1 MSEIATPPAAA
12 PAASSTPPAGAPP
25 AGAPPA
31 GSPPPTALGAA
42 AAAEPQGQQPP
53 AGTPPAPA
61 PFTFTKFIKPD
72 GSFDFADI
80 GTLPDGDEK
89 AFASHTLSKY
99 KNVDEAMKAFRHTTG
114 LVGAKGLL
122 PLPATATPQERESF
136 NKRLGEVL
144 GIPKDAAGYA
154 IKKPDD
160 IPAEAWSDEH
170 ATAVAEIAR
179 KNNIPPAAMQELVAA
194 QTAFGQ
200 KSYAMQMQAQEQATT
215 QEFGKLQQEWGDRYN
230 ANLVLAARSA
240 KTLGLDV
247 NDPAIGN
254 NPGVIR
260 AMQKFASLV
269 SEHSLVTG
277 GEMSSGPGLEVQLQQ
292 HNAAILGQPW
302 GKDPQHPSYQAWS
315 AKQAELSQKVA
326 EARAKGQKR

>member
-12 PAASSTPPAGAPP
+12 QAASSTPPAGA
-25 AGAPPA
+25 APA
-31 GSPPPTALGAA
+31 GSPPATAPTALGAA
-42 AAAEPQGQQPP
+42 VAAEPQGQQPP

-160 IPAEAWSDEH
+160 MPAEAWSDEH

-194 QTAFGQ
+194 QNEFVK
-200 KSYAMQMQAQEQATT
+200 KSVAAQQQAQEQAT
-215 QEFGKLQQEWGDRYN
+215 QQAFGELQQEWGDRYN

-240 KTLGLDV
+240 KTLGLNVD
-247 NDPAIGN
+247 DPTIGN
-254 NPGVIR
+254 NPAMIR
-260 AMQKFASLV
+260 AMHKFASLV

-277 GEMSSGPGLEVQLQQ
+277 GEMSSGPGLEVQLQE
-292 HNAAILGQPW
+292 HNASILGQPW
-302 GKDPQHPSYQAWS
+302 GKDPNHPAYQAWQ
-315 AKQAELSQKVA
+315 AKQTDLVRRVT
-326 EARAKGQKR
+326 EARMKANKH

>member
-25 AGAPPA
+25 AG
-31 GSPPPTALGAA
+31 SPPPTALGAA
-42 AAAEPQGQQPP
+42 AASEPQGQQPP
-53 AGTPPAPA
+53 AGTPPSPA

-72 GSFDFADI
+72 GAFDFSDI

-89 AFASHTLSKY
+89 AFAAHTLAKY
-99 KNVDEAMKAFRHTTG
+99 KNVDEAMKAFRHVNG

-122 PLPATATPQERESF
+122 PLPATATPQEREAF

-144 GIPKDAAGYA
+144 GIPKDAAGYG

-160 IPAEAWSDEH
+160 MPAEAWSDEH

-194 QTAFGQ
+194 QNEFVKKSVLGQ
-200 KSYAMQMQAQEQATT
+200 QQAQEQAT
-215 QEFGKLQQEWGDRYN
+215 QQAFGELQQEWGDRYN

-247 NDPAIGN
+247 NDPTIGN
-254 NPGVIR
+254 NPGMIR
-260 AMQKFASLV
+260 AMHKFASLV

-277 GEMSSGPGLEVQLQQ
+277 GEMSSGPGLEVQLQE
-292 HNAAILGQPW
+292 HNASILGQPW
-302 GKDPQHPSYQAWS
+302 GKDPNHPSYQAWS
-315 AKQAELSQKVA
+315 AKQAELSLKVA
-326 EARAKGQKR
+326 EARSKGGRR

>member
-1 MSEIATPPAAA
+1 MSEISTPPAAA

-25 AGAPPA
+25 AG
-31 GSPPPTALGAA
+31 SPPPTALGAA
-42 AAAEPQGQQPP
+42 AASEPQGQQPP

-160 IPAEAWSDEH
+160 MPAEAWSDEH

-194 QTAFGQ
+194 QNEFVK
-200 KSYAMQMQAQEQATT
+200 KSVAGQMQAQEQATK
-215 QEFGKLQQEWGDRYN
+215 EAFSSLQQEWGDRYN

-247 NDPAIGN
+247 NDPTIGN
-254 NPGVIR
+254 NPGMIR
-260 AMQKFASLV
+260 AMHKFASLV
-269 SEHSLVTG
+269 SEHSMVTG
-277 GEMSSGPGLEVQLQQ
+277 GEMSSGPGLEVQLQE
-292 HNAAILGQPW
+292 HNAQAVSAPW
-302 GKDPQHPSYQAWS
+302 GKDPNHPAYQAWQ
-315 AKQAELSQKVA
+315 AKQNDLIRRVT
-326 EARAKGQKR
+326 EARAKSGKR

>member
-25 AGAPPA
+25 AG
-31 GSPPPTALGAA
+31 SPPPTALGAA
-42 AAAEPQGQQPP
+42 AASEPQGQQPP

-160 IPAEAWSDEH
+160 MPAEAWSDEH

-194 QTAFGQ
+194 QNEFVK
-200 KSYAMQMQAQEQATT
+200 KSVAAQQQAQEQATK
-215 QEFGKLQQEWGDRYN
+215 EAFSSLQQEWGDRYN
-230 ANLVLAARSA
+230 SNLVLAARSA

-247 NDPAIGN
+247 NDPTIGN
-254 NPGVIR
+254 NPGMIR
-260 AMQKFASLV
+260 AMHKFASLV

-277 GEMSSGPGLEVQLQQ
+277 GEMSSGPGLEVQLQE
-292 HNAAILGQPW
+292 HNAQAVSAPW
-302 GKDPQHPSYQAWS
+302 GKDPNHPSYQAWS

-326 EARAKGQKR
+326 EARAKGVKR

>member
-1 MSEIATPPAAA
+1 MSEQATPPASSTP
-12 PAASSTPPAGAPP
+12 PAGTPPAGAPP
-25 AGAPPA
+25 AAVAPPA
-31 GSPPPTALGAA
+31 TALGAA
-42 AAAEPQGQQPP
+42 AASGEQQTTPP
-53 AGTPPAPA
+53 AGTPPVAA

-72 GSFDFADI
+72 GAFDFSDI
-80 GTLPDGDEK
+80 GSIPDGDEK
-89 AFASHTLSKY
+89 AFAAHTLAKY
-99 KNVDEAMKAFRHTTG
+99 KNVDEAMKAFRHVNG

-122 PLPATATPQERESF
+122 PLPATATAQEREAF

-160 IPAEAWSDEH
+160 MPAEAWSDEH

-194 QTAFGQ
+194 QNEFVK
-200 KSYAMQMQAQEQATT
+200 KSVAVQQQAQEQATK
-215 QEFGKLQQEWGDRYN
+215 EAFSSLQQEWGDRYN
-230 ANLVLAARSA
+230 SNLVLAARSA

-247 NDPAIGN
+247 NDPTIGN
-254 NPGVIR
+254 NPGMIR
-260 AMQKFASLV
+260 AMHKFASLV

-315 AKQAELSQKVA
+315 AKQAELARGVA

>member
-1 MSEIATPPAAA
+1 MSEQAAPPSSSTPPAG
-12 PAASSTPPAGAPP
+12 TPPAGAPP
-25 AGAPPA
+25 AA
-31 GSPPPTALGAA
+31 GTPPPTALGAA
-42 AAAEPQGQQPP
+42 AASGEQQSTPP
-53 AGTPPAPA
+53 AGTPPVAA

-99 KNVDEAMKAFRHTTG
+99 KNVDEAMKAFRHVNG

-122 PLPATATPQERESF
+122 PLPATATPQEREAF

-160 IPAEAWSDEH
+160 MPAEAWSDEH

-194 QTAFGQ
+194 QTAFVQ
-200 KSYAMQMQAQEQATT
+200 KSYATQMQAQEIA
-215 QEFGKLQQEWGDRYN
+215 EKEGLDALIQEWGPNKDR
-230 ANLVLAARSA
+230 NLVLSARSA
-240 KTLGLDV
+240 KTLGFDP
-247 NDPAIGN
+247 NDKRYGN
-254 NPGVIR
+254 DATFIR
-260 AMQKFASLV
+260 AMHKFATLV

-277 GEMSSGPGLEVQLQQ
+277 GEMSSGPGLEVQLQE
-292 HNAAILGQPW
+292 HNALAVSAPW
-302 GKDPQHPSYQAWS
+302 GKDPNHPAYQAWQT
-315 AKQAELSQKVA
+315 KQTDLVRQVT
-326 EARAKGQKR
+326 EARMKANKR

>member
-25 AGAPPA
+25 AG
-31 GSPPPTALGAA
+31 SPPPTALGAA
-42 AAAEPQGQQPP
+42 AASEPQGQQPP

-144 GIPKDAAGYA
+144 GIPKDAAGYG
-154 IKKPDD
+154 IKRPDD

-194 QTAFGQ
+194 QNEFVK
-200 KSYAMQMQAQEQATT
+200 KSVAAQQQAQEQATK
-215 QEFGKLQQEWGDRYN
+215 EAFSSLQQEWGDRYN
-230 ANLVLAARSA
+230 SNLVLAARSA

-247 NDPAIGN
+247 NDPLLLQ
-254 NPGVIR
+254 R
-260 AMQKFASLV
+260 
-269 SEHSLVTG
+269 
-277 GEMSSGPGLEVQLQQ
+277 GECFLSRLLLHLHLRCKRSGATATTPTSCSPPAVRRR
-292 HNAAILGQPW
+292 LG
-302 GKDPQHPSYQAWS
+302 ST
-315 AKQAELSQKVA
+315 
-326 EARAKGQKR
+326 

>member
-12 PAASSTPPAGAPP
+12 PAASSTPPAGA
-25 AGAPPA
+25 APA
-31 GSPPPTALGAA
+31 GSPPAAAPTALGAA
-42 AAAEPQGQQPP
+42 VAAEPQGQQPP

-160 IPAEAWSDEH
+160 MPAEAWSDEH
-170 ATAVAEIAR
+170 AIAVAEIAR
-179 KNNIPPAAMQELVAA
+179 KNNITPAAMQELVAA
-194 QTAFGQ
+194 QTAFVQ
-200 KSYAMQMQAQEQATT
+200 KSYATQMQAQEIA
-215 QEFGKLQQEWGDRYN
+215 EKEGLDALIQEWGPNKDR
-230 ANLVLAARSA
+230 NLVLSARSA
-240 KTLGLDV
+240 KTLGFDP
-247 NDPAIGN
+247 NDKRYGN
-254 NPGVIR
+254 DATFIR
-260 AMQKFASLV
+260 AMHKFATLV

-277 GEMSSGPGLEVQLQQ
+277 GEMSSGPGLEVQLQE
-292 HNAAILGQPW
+292 HNASILGQPW
-302 GKDPQHPSYQAWS
+302 GKDPSSPQFKAWQDKQTTL
-315 AKQAELSQKVA
+315 AKLVA
-326 EARAKGQKR
+326 EARAKGQRR

>member
-1 MSEIATPPAAA
+1 MSEISTPPAAA
-12 PAASSTPPAGAPP
+12 PAASSTPP

-42 AAAEPQGQQPP
+42 AAAGEQQGQQPP

-61 PFTFTKFIKPD
+61 PFSFTKFIKPD

-80 GTLPDGDEK
+80 GTLPDSDEK
-89 AFASHTLSKY
+89 AFASHTLAKY
-99 KNVDEAMKAFRHTTG
+99 KNVDEAMKAFRHVNG

-122 PLPATATPQERESF
+122 PLPATATPQEREAF

-144 GIPKDAAGYA
+144 GIPKDAAGYG

-194 QTAFGQ
+194 QNEFVK
-200 KSYAMQMQAQEQATT
+200 KSMAAQQQAQEQAT
-215 QEFGKLQQEWGDRYN
+215 QQAFGELQQEWGDRYN

-240 KTLGLDV
+240 KTLGLNVD
-247 NDPAIGN
+247 DPTIGN
-254 NPGVIR
+254 NPAMIR
-260 AMQKFASLV
+260 AMHKFASLV

-277 GEMSSGPGLEVQLQQ
+277 GEMSSGPGLEVQLQE
-292 HNAAILGQPW
+292 HNALAVSAPW
-302 GKDPQHPSYQAWS
+302 GKDPNHPAYQAWQTKQTS
-315 AKQAELSQKVA
+315 LAKQVE
-326 EARAKGQKR
+326 EARKKGGKR

>member
-1 MSEIATPPAAA
+1 MSEQAVQPP
-12 PAASSTPPAGAPP
+12 ASSTPPAGT
-25 AGAPPA
+25 PPA
-31 GSPPPTALGAA
+31 GSPPAAAPTTLGAA
-42 AAAEPQGQQPP
+42 VAAAGEPQGQQPP

-99 KNVDEAMKAFRHTTG
+99 KNVDEAMKAFRHVNG

-122 PLPATATPQERESF
+122 PLPATATPQEREAF

-144 GIPKDAAGYA
+144 GIPKDAAGYG

-160 IPAEAWSDEH
+160 LPAEAWSDEH

-194 QTAFGQ
+194 QNEFVKKSVLGQ
-200 KSYAMQMQAQEQATT
+200 QQAQEQAT
-215 QEFGKLQQEWGDRYN
+215 QQAFGELQQEWGDRYN

-240 KTLGLDV
+240 KTLGLNVD
-247 NDPAIGN
+247 DPTIGN
-254 NPGVIR
+254 NPAMIR
-260 AMQKFASLV
+260 AMHKFASLV

-277 GEMSSGPGLEVQLQQ
+277 GEMSSGPGLEVQLQE
-292 HNAAILGQPW
+292 HNAQAVNAPW
-302 GKDPQHPSYQAWS
+302 GKDPNHPAYQAWQV
-315 AKQAELSQKVA
+315 KQTDLVRRIS
-326 EARAKGQKR
+326 EARAKGVKR

>member
-1 MSEIATPPAAA
+1 MSEISTPPAAA
-12 PAASSTPPAGAPP
+12 PAASSTPP

-42 AAAEPQGQQPP
+42 AAAGEQQGQQPP

-61 PFTFTKFIKPD
+61 PFSFTKFIKPD

-89 AFASHTLSKY
+89 AFASHTLAKY
-99 KNVDEAMKAFRHTTG
+99 KNVDEAMKAFRHVNG

-122 PLPATATPQERESF
+122 PLPATATPQEREAF

-160 IPAEAWSDEH
+160 MPAEAWSDEH

-194 QTAFGQ
+194 QTAFVQ
-200 KSYAMQMQAQEQATT
+200 KSFASQMQVQEQATK
-215 QEFGKLQQEWGDRYN
+215 EAFSSLQQEWGDRYN
-230 ANLVLAARSA
+230 SNLVLAARSA

-247 NDPAIGN
+247 NDPTIGN
-254 NPGVIR
+254 NPGMIR
-260 AMQKFASLV
+260 AMHKFASLV
-269 SEHSLVTG
+269 SEHALVTG
-277 GEMSSGPGLEVQLQQ
+277 GEMSSGPGLEVQLQE
-292 HNAAILGQPW
+292 HNALAVSAPW
-302 GKDPQHPSYQAWS
+302 GKDPNHPAYQAWQTKQTS
-315 AKQAELSQKVA
+315 LAKQVE
-326 EARAKGQKR
+326 EARKKANKR

>member
-1 MSEIATPPAAA
+1 MSEQATPPAA
-12 PAASSTPPAGAPP
+12 PAASSTPPAGV
-25 AGAPPA
+25 PPA

-42 AAAEPQGQQPP
+42 AAAGDQQTPP

-61 PFTFTKFIKPD
+61 PFSFPKFIQPD
-72 GSFDFADI
+72 GSFNFADI
-80 GTLPDGDEK
+80 GTLPDSDEK

-154 IKKPDD
+154 IKRPDD
-160 IPAEAWSDEH
+160 MPAEAWSDEH
-170 ATAVAEIAR
+170 ANAVAEIAR

-194 QTAFGQ
+194 QTEFVK
-200 KSYAMQMQAQEQATT
+200 KSVASQQQAQEQATT
-215 QEFGKLQQEWGDRYN
+215 QAFGELQQEWGDRYN

-240 KTLGLDV
+240 KTLGLNVD
-247 NDPAIGN
+247 DPTIGN
-254 NPGVIR
+254 NPAMIR
-260 AMQKFASLV
+260 AMHKFASLV

-277 GEMSSGPGLEVQLQQ
+277 GEVSSGPGLEVQLQE
-292 HNAAILGQPW
+292 HNASILGQPW
-302 GKDPQHPSYQAWS
+302 GKDPSSPQFKAWQDKQTTL
-315 AKQAELSQKVA
+315 AKLVA
-326 EARAKGQKR
+326 ESRAKGQRR

>member
-1 MSEIATPPAAA
+1 MSEISTPPAAA
-12 PAASSTPPAGAPP
+12 PAASSTPP

-42 AAAEPQGQQPP
+42 AAAGEQQGQQPP

-160 IPAEAWSDEH
+160 MPAEAWSDEH

-194 QTAFGQ
+194 QTAFVQ
-200 KSYAMQMQAQEQATT
+200 KSFASQMQVQEQATK
-215 QEFGKLQQEWGDRYN
+215 EAFSSLQQEWGDRYN
-230 ANLVLAARSA
+230 SNLVLAARSA

-247 NDPAIGN
+247 NDPTIGN
-254 NPGVIR
+254 NPGMIR
-260 AMQKFASLV
+260 AMHKFASLV

-277 GEMSSGPGLEVQLQQ
+277 GEMSSGPGLEVQLQE
-292 HNAAILGQPW
+292 HNALAVSAPW
-302 GKDPQHPSYQAWS
+302 GKDPNHPAYQAWQTKQTS
-315 AKQAELSQKVA
+315 LAKQVE
-326 EARAKGQKR
+326 EARKKGGKR

>member
-25 AGAPPA
+25 AG
-31 GSPPPTALGAA
+31 SPPPTALGAA
-42 AAAEPQGQQPP
+42 AAAGEQQGQQPP
-53 AGTPPAPA
+53 AGTPPAQA

-89 AFASHTLSKY
+89 AFASHTLAKY
-99 KNVDEAMKAFRHTTG
+99 KNVDEAMKAFRHVNG

-122 PLPATATPQERESF
+122 PLPATATPQEREAF

-144 GIPKDAAGYA
+144 GIPKDAAGYG
-154 IKKPDD
+154 IKRRDD

-194 QTAFGQ
+194 QNEFVKKSVAGQ
-200 KSYAMQMQAQEQATT
+200 QQAQEQAT
-215 QEFGKLQQEWGDRYN
+215 QQAFGELQQEWGDRYN
-230 ANLVLAARSA
+230 AHLVLAARSA
-240 KTLGLDV
+240 QTLGLNVD
-247 NDPAIGN
+247 DPTIGN
-254 NPGVIR
+254 NPAMIR
-260 AMQKFASLV
+260 AMHKFASLV

-277 GEMSSGPGLEVQLQQ
+277 GEMSSGPGLEVQLQE
-292 HNAAILGQPW
+292 HNASILGQPW
-302 GKDPQHPSYQAWS
+302 GKDPSSPQFKAWQDKQTTL
-315 AKQAELSQKVA
+315 AKLVA
-326 EARAKGQKR
+326 ESRAKGQRR

>member
-1 MSEIATPPAAA
+1 MSEISTPPAAA
-12 PAASSTPPAGAPP
+12 PAASSTPP

-42 AAAEPQGQQPP
+42 AAAGEQQGQQPP

-61 PFTFTKFIKPD
+61 PFSFTKFIKPD

-89 AFASHTLSKY
+89 AFASHTLAKY
-99 KNVDEAMKAFRHTTG
+99 KNVDEAMKAFRHVNG

-122 PLPATATPQERESF
+122 PLPATATPQEREAF

-144 GIPKDAAGYA
+144 GIPKDAAGYG
-154 IKKPDD
+154 IKRPDD

-194 QTAFGQ
+194 QNEFVK
-200 KSYAMQMQAQEQATT
+200 KSVAAQQQAQEQATK
-215 QEFGKLQQEWGDRYN
+215 EAFSSLQQEWGDRYN

-240 KTLGLDV
+240 KTLGLNVD
-247 NDPAIGN
+247 DPTIGN
-254 NPGVIR
+254 NPAMIR
-260 AMQKFASLV
+260 AMHKFASLV

-277 GEMSSGPGLEVQLQQ
+277 GEMSSGPGLEVQLQE
-292 HNAAILGQPW
+292 HNAQAVSAPW
-302 GKDPQHPSYQAWS
+302 GKDPNHPAYQAWH
-315 AKQAELSQKVA
+315 AKQTSLAKQVE
-326 EARAKGQKR
+326 EARKTGGTR

>member
-1 MSEIATPPAAA
+1 MSEISTPPAAA
-12 PAASSTPPAGAPP
+12 PAASSTPP

-42 AAAEPQGQQPP
+42 AAAGEQQGQQPP

-61 PFTFTKFIKPD
+61 PFSFTKFIKPD

-89 AFASHTLSKY
+89 AFASHTLAKY
-99 KNVDEAMKAFRHTTG
+99 KNVDEAMKAFRHVNG

-122 PLPATATPQERESF
+122 PLPATATPQEREAF

-144 GIPKDAAGYA
+144 GIPKDAAGYG
-154 IKKPDD
+154 IKRPDD

-194 QTAFGQ
+194 QNEFVK
-200 KSYAMQMQAQEQATT
+200 KSVAAQQQAQEQATK
-215 QEFGKLQQEWGDRYN
+215 EAFSSLQQEWGDRYN

-240 KTLGLDV
+240 KTLGLNVD
-247 NDPAIGN
+247 DPTIGN
-254 NPGVIR
+254 NPAMIR
-260 AMQKFASLV
+260 AMHKFASLV

-277 GEMSSGPGLEVQLQQ
+277 GEMSSGPGLEVQLQE
-292 HNAAILGQPW
+292 HNAQAVSAPW
-302 GKDPQHPSYQAWS
+302 GKDPNHPAYQAWQ
-315 AKQAELSQKVA
+315 AKQTSLAKQVE
-326 EARAKGQKR
+326 EARKTGGTR

>member
-25 AGAPPA
+25 AG
-31 GSPPPTALGAA
+31 SPPPTALGAA
-42 AAAEPQGQQPP
+42 AAAGEQQQPP

-61 PFTFTKFIKPD
+61 PFSFTKFIKPD

-99 KNVDEAMKAFRHTTG
+99 KNVDEAMKAFRHVNG

-122 PLPATATPQERESF
+122 PLPATATPQEREAF

-144 GIPKDAAGYA
+144 GIPKDAAGYG
-154 IKKPDD
+154 IKRPDD

-194 QTAFGQ
+194 QNEFVK
-200 KSYAMQMQAQEQATT
+200 KSVAAQQQAQEQATK
-215 QEFGKLQQEWGDRYN
+215 EAFSSLQQEWGDRYN

-240 KTLGLDV
+240 KTLGLNVD
-247 NDPAIGN
+247 DPTIGN
-254 NPGVIR
+254 NPAMIR
-260 AMQKFASLV
+260 AMHKFASLV

-277 GEMSSGPGLEVQLQQ
+277 GEVSSGPGLEVQLQE
-292 HNAAILGQPW
+292 HNASILGQPW
-302 GKDPQHPSYQAWS
+302 GKDTNSPQFKAWQDKQTTL
-315 AKQAELSQKVA
+315 AKLVA
-326 EARAKGQKR
+326 EARAKGQRR

>member
-1 MSEIATPPAAA
+1 MSEISTPPAAA
-12 PAASSTPPAGAPP
+12 PAASSTPP

-42 AAAEPQGQQPP
+42 AAAGEQQQPP
-53 AGTPPAPA
+53 AGTPPTPA
-61 PFTFTKFIKPD
+61 PFSFTKFIKPD

-80 GTLPDGDEK
+80 GTLPDSDEK

-99 KNVDEAMKAFRHTTG
+99 KNVDEAMKAFRHVNG

-122 PLPATATPQERESF
+122 PLPATATPQEREAF

-144 GIPKDAAGYA
+144 GIPKDAAGYG

-160 IPAEAWSDEH
+160 MPAEAWSDEH

-194 QTAFGQ
+194 QNEFVK
-200 KSYAMQMQAQEQATT
+200 KSVAAQQQAQEQATK
-215 QEFGKLQQEWGDRYN
+215 EAFSSLQQEWGDRYN

-240 KTLGLDV
+240 KTLGLNVD
-247 NDPAIGN
+247 DPTIGN
-254 NPGVIR
+254 NPAMIR
-260 AMQKFASLV
+260 AMHKFASLV

-277 GEMSSGPGLEVQLQQ
+277 GEVSSGPGLEVQLQE
-292 HNAAILGQPW
+292 HNASILGQPW
-302 GKDPQHPSYQAWS
+302 GKDPSSPQFKAWQDKQTTL
-315 AKQAELSQKVA
+315 AKLVA
-326 EARAKGQKR
+326 EARAKGQRR

>member
-25 AGAPPA
+25 AG
-31 GSPPPTALGAA
+31 SPPPTALGAA
-42 AAAEPQGQQPP
+42 AAAGEQQGQQPP

-99 KNVDEAMKAFRHTTG
+99 KNVDEAMKAFRHVNG

-122 PLPATATPQERESF
+122 PLPATATPQEREAF

-160 IPAEAWSDEH
+160 MPAEAWSDEH
-170 ATAVAEIAR
+170 ATTVAEIAR

-194 QTAFGQ
+194 QNEFVK
-200 KSYAMQMQAQEQATT
+200 KSVAVQQQAQEQATK
-215 QEFGKLQQEWGDRYN
+215 EAFSSLQQEWGDRYN

-247 NDPAIGN
+247 NDPTIGN
-254 NPGVIR
+254 NPGMIR
-260 AMQKFASLV
+260 AMHKFASLV

-277 GEMSSGPGLEVQLQQ
+277 GEMSSGPGLEVQLQE
-292 HNAAILGQPW
+292 HNAQAVSAPW
-302 GKDPQHPSYQAWS
+302 GKDPNHPAYQAWQ
-315 AKQAELSQKVA
+315 AKQNDLIRRVA
-326 EARAKGQKR
+326 EARANGGKR